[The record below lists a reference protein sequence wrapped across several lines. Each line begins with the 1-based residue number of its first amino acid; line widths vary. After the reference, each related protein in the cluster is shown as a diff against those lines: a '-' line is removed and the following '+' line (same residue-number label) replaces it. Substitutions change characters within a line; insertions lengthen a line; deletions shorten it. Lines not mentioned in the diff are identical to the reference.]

1 MRRLAV
7 CAYAFSAAAF
17 LLGYLRPSGR
27 FLLVSGAVLLACWL
41 ASFCLRRSARLLPI
55 LRALLLGIG
64 LSCLLFA
71 LWDRWVLREAEKL
84 AGEER
89 AAEAT
94 VLDFPSPTTYG
105 ESVTLRIGR
114 VKCRL
119 YLDEGSGLTPGERI
133 TVSARFRLSEETT
146 GADSFLSAGLPLF
159 GYGGEVLAR
168 LGPAKGQ
175 WRYFPAKLGA
185 ALRANIAEAA
195 DGETAPFLI
204 AILTGERSALRA
216 DTWLYSMMRE
226 AGVLHC
232 IAVSGMHLS
241 FLVSFLAALLGK
253 GRHTSLICIPVILL
267 FMAVTGFTASVVRS
281 GIMLLALSL
290 SQLLNREYD
299 AHTALALSL
308 GVLAALNPIS
318 THNVGLLLSF
328 LSTLGILLFAR
339 PLSQA
344 LPHLTGKKERGF
356 LGGCLRYVRSSLAV
370 SLSALILTLPVTALC
385 FGQIPL
391 LGPLANL
398 LILWAVTLSF
408 GLGLLAA
415 LLGFLW
421 PFGASAAAWAAGWP
435 VRYIAL
441 VVKTLGRLPFASLY
455 PQNPMV
461 ALWLI
466 CLYGLLLYA
475 RFRPGLTGR
484 MRLFFSAAGVTLLL
498 SCALGVL
505 LYRQDALRV
514 GVLDVEQGQ
523 CVVLTGPDFVLVS
536 DCGSSN
542 ASYNAGDIAARY
554 LLARGRLH
562 VDAAVVSHYDAD
574 HVNGFAQLL
583 RRLPVDTLYLPPPAG
598 EGAEAL
604 LAVAE
609 SRKVRVVV
617 VSEETETVTLGGL
630 EATIVPPLGSGS
642 SNEEGLIA
650 LYRVGSREVLVTGDA
665 SRDTELRLLERLEM
679 PDVELLIAGHHGSA
693 SSTSE
698 TLLEASA
705 PDVAVISVGRNSYGL
720 PAQAVLSRLEA
731 AGAAVYR
738 TDRNG
743 TVEVCYPKEKG
754 VSSHG

>member
-1 MRRLAV
+1 VRRLAV

-17 LLGYLRPSGR
+17 LLGYLRPAGR
-27 FLLVSGAVLLACWL
+27 TLLIAGAALLACWL
-41 ASFCLRRSARLLPI
+41 AACCLRRSHRLLPV

-64 LSCLLFA
+64 LSCLCFA
-71 LWDRWVLREAEKL
+71 LWDRWTLREAEKL

-89 AAEAT
+89 VVEAT
-94 VLDFPSPTTYG
+94 VLDYPSPTTYG
-105 ESVTLRIGR
+105 ESVTLGVGR

-119 YLDEGSGLTPGERI
+119 YLDEGSGLIPGERVS
-133 TVSARFRLSEETT
+133 VSARFRLSEETT

-159 GYGGEVLAR
+159 GYHGEVLER

-175 WRYFPAKLGA
+175 WRYYPAKLGA
-185 ALRANIAEAA
+185 ALRSNISRAA
-195 DGETAPFLI
+195 DGDTAPFLI

-241 FLVSFLAALLGK
+241 FLVSFLAALLGR

-290 SQLLNREYD
+290 SQLLSREYD

-308 GVLAALNPIS
+308 GVLSALNPIS
-318 THNVGLLLSF
+318 THNVGLQLSF

-339 PLSQA
+339 PLIRA
-344 LPHLTGKKERGF
+344 LPHLPGQKERRFPGS
-356 LGGCLRYVRSSLAV
+356 CLRYVRSSLAV
-370 SLSALILTLPVTALC
+370 SLSALIFTLPVTALC

-391 LGPLANL
+391 LGPLTNL
-398 LILWAVTLSF
+398 PILWAVTLCF
-408 GLGLLAA
+408 GLGLIAA
-415 LLGFLW
+415 LLGFVW
-421 PFGASAAAWAAGWP
+421 PFGASAAAWAAGWL

-441 VVKTLGRLPFASLY
+441 VVKAVGRLPFASLY
-455 PQNPMV
+455 PQNPML
-461 ALWLI
+461 ALWLV
-466 CLYGLLLYA
+466 CLYTLLLYA

-484 MRLFFSAAGVTLLL
+484 MRLFFSAAGVTLVL
-498 SCALGVL
+498 SCALGVF

-523 CVVLTGPDFVLVS
+523 CVVLTGPDFTLVS

-554 LLARGRLH
+554 LLARGRMRI
-562 VDAAVVSHYDAD
+562 DAAVVSHYDAD
-574 HVNGFAQLL
+574 HVNGFVQLM
-583 RRLPVDTLYLPPPAG
+583 RRLPVGTIYLPPPAG
-598 EGAEAL
+598 EEAEAL
-604 LAVAE
+604 LAEAE
-609 SRKVRVVV
+609 KRKVRVVV
-617 VSEETETVTLGGL
+617 VSEENETACFGSL

-650 LYRVGSREVLVTGDA
+650 LYRAGGREALVTGDA
-665 SRDTELRLLERLEM
+665 SRETELRLLERLDM
-679 PDVELLIAGHHGSA
+679 PDVELLVAGHHGSA

-698 TLLEASA
+698 TLLAAAA

-720 PAQAVLSRLEA
+720 PNQAALSRLA
-731 AGAAVYR
+731 SAQVTVYR

-754 VSSHG
+754 VPLHG